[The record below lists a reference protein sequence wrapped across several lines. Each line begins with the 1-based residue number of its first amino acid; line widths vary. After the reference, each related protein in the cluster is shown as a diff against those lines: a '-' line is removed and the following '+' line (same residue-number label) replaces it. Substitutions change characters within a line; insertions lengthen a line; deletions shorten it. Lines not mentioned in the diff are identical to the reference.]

1 MKTISL
7 SLLALTA
14 YALGASAAPS
24 GERSVT
30 LTQDPLVMRL
40 SNNEFRIAFGI
51 NGELCAANGCNGSI
65 RYTVDWKTADGITR
79 SEVKQVSYAVPA
91 RASRSIAVDRQ
102 YFDTAEGA
110 HTTNVVKVR
119 IEKITCRDNVESR
132 TTL

>member
-1 MKTISL
+1 
-7 SLLALTA
+7 
-14 YALGASAAPS
+14 
-24 GERSVT
+24 
-30 LTQDPLVMRL
+30 MRL